1 MFTELI
7 KSVYKEK
14 NVCCA
19 VCVIC
24 LPSLTK
30 CGTRHK
36 KMRHKRLSSLMSHF
50 GFYTITYMQLRV
62 GKAIYIIWCLFSDYF
77 FSLA

>member
-1 MFTELI
+1 
-7 KSVYKEK
+7 
-14 NVCCA
+14 
-19 VCVIC
+19 
-24 LPSLTK
+24 
-30 CGTRHK
+30 
-36 KMRHKRLSSLMSHF
+36 MSHF